1 MVCSFMLIVLPAVIM
16 RIIYWVWG
24 LISGKKP
31 EPVKA
36 AEPTTAGE
44 QEVKKGT
51 CPYHVV
57 MNFLGYPVPDKKK
70 PEATAPA
77 NAESTP
83 CVDEPKATELKS
95 E

>member
-1 MVCSFMLIVLPAVIM
+1 MLIVLPAVIM

-24 LISGKKP
+24 LVTGKKQ
-31 EPVKA
+31 ETAKE

-70 PEATAPA
+70 PEAAPA
-77 NAESTP
+77 EATT
-83 CVDEPKATELKS
+83 DEPKNELKT